1 MTVERS
7 RRFRMIAWG
16 LVGLLGIGLLYVG
29 VTFVQVWRGST
40 VDQQREVDAIVVLG
54 AAQYDGAPSPVFE
67 RRLRHAFD
75 LYQADLAGVVVTTGS
90 KLEGDRFTE
99 GFAGYDF
106 LRGLGVPDSD
116 ILVVVDG
123 KNTWEQLTATEAVL
137 RGRGLSSVLLVTDGY
152 HAYRSRL
159 VAEAVG
165 LEAYVSPTE
174 GESSFSE
181 LVRETAAV
189 SIGRVFGFR
198 RLSNVS

>member
-1 MTVERS
+1 MER
-7 RRFRMIAWG
+7 RRWFRLIAWG
-16 LVGLLGIGLLYVG
+16 LVGLLGIGVLYVG

-67 RRLRHAFD
+67 RRLLHAFD

-123 KNTWEQLTATEAVL
+123 RNTWEQLTATEAVL

-174 GESSFSE
+174 GESSFFE
-181 LVRETAAV
+181 LARETAAV

-198 RLSNVS
+198 RLSNIS